1 MANLIAITTN
11 TIITIKVEYLW
22 FNLIKFFLPF
32 GNFLSENLEI
42 ESAHSFERSATGVPL
57 NFQWRSGS
65 GSATQ
70 SFSSEWE
77 WECHSKNKGVLNPL
91 PNGVW

>member
-1 MANLIAITTN
+1 M
-11 TIITIKVEYLW
+11 
-22 FNLIKFFLPF
+22 
-32 GNFLSENLEI
+32 
-42 ESAHSFERSATGVPL
+42 PL

-91 PNGVW
+91 NIENVLHALKQYYISMSTSLCPDIRLVLLSIHTWTYIDVIRLKGKASLRVLSL